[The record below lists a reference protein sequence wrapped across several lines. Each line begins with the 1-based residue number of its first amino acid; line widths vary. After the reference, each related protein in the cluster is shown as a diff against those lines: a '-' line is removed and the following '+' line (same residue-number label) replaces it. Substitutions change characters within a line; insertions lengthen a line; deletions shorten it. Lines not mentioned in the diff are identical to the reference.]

1 MGRRRDFDQTEATFR
16 PHQPYER
23 SEWGMA
29 RAAFAL
35 LGLVL
40 AGCAGARPPEELTGL
55 WSAGPAACAA
65 GVGVR
70 FRADVIEAVYDDE
83 TELLFA
89 HPKYEIQDSGE
100 RFRVRI
106 LYDLPGGRAGGRGVV
121 VLARQADGSLAPEGH
136 ALLDGRTGAARVRL
150 QNDPVDGLLT
160 LEPCGAHP
168 WREMLRGRAQT

>member
-1 MGRRRDFDQTEATFR
+1 
-16 PHQPYER
+16 
-23 SEWGMA
+23 MA

-70 FRADVIEAVYDDE
+70 FGAHAIEAVYQDE

-89 HPKYEIQDSGE
+89 RPKYEIQDIG
-100 RFRVRI
+100 RNFRVRI
-106 LYDLPGGRAGGRGVV
+106 LYDLPGRGGEGVM
-121 VLARQADGSLAPEGH
+121 VLARQEDGSLAPEGH
-136 ALLDGRTGAARVRL
+136 ALLDGRTGAARVRI
-150 QNDPVDGLLT
+150 QDDPVEGLLT